1 MTYNSKSL
9 IPKPQFLLD
18 ISLWANRNRMNTCLH
33 LFAFGVG
40 ALIVL
45 GHTEMSEAKPASSRA
60 AQDDPEPPISLAPIA
75 TAKLAPSAIA
85 QIADEFGA
93 PVDFV
98 KRTPAQF
105 SKANRAPRQPI
116 ALQPLSAQSVSPS
129 VNASNP
135 GKTAKP
141 LTISQATIS
150 QATPAPAQTTPFPP
164 APTPPARPSAPS
176 NQPAPAAPNPTTVTP
191 TPQPGSTPAIA
202 PSTSTSPQSVPIPE
216 QLNPSANPL
225 SFPTRPSE
233 VQLRDTQQISLQQAI
248 ELAERNNRDIEV
260 SRLEVERSQ
269 ATLREARASFLP
281 NLSFRAGLARSGSNV
296 GGSSSSLR
304 SFGSSRTG
312 VVPDGTVGGTGI
324 GGIVTTPQTQTS
336 PLSGQ
341 NTGNTTGNPTG
352 ATSGNTTGGTP
363 NNNTGNPTG
372 NPTGTTSPT
381 SSVTSP
387 SRVAAQTVEG
397 GDTGTVPPTQTPSTG
412 TTSPSTVTNFSSLGS
427 TSSVQTSLSGSLQLS
442 YDLYTSGLRNAN
454 LRAAE
459 RQVRASELGL
469 ERTREQLRLDVSGDY
484 YDLQDAD
491 EQVRINQAAVANAQ
505 ANVNDALAQESAG
518 LGTRFDVLRAQVNLA
533 NAQQQ
538 LTNAQATQVIRRRQL
553 SQRLSL
559 PEYANVTAA
568 DPVEVAG
575 SWALPLEDSIV
586 LAYKNRSELEEQLVQ
601 RDISEQQRRAVLSA
615 NGPTLSASANYGFS
629 QGFGSDASTGD
640 NYAFA
645 LEAQWN
651 LFDGG
656 ATIARARQ
664 REKDKEIAESRF
676 AQNLNSVRFQ
686 VEQSYTNLQ
695 ANLVNIATTEQAVTQ
710 ALEALRLA
718 VLRLQAGVGTQTE
731 RINAETDLTR
741 ARGNRVS
748 AIIGYNRSLAQL
760 RRAVSNL
767 TQ

>member
-1 MTYNSKSL
+1 MK
-9 IPKPQFLLD
+9 
-18 ISLWANRNRMNTCLH
+18 TCLH

-45 GHTEMSEAKPASSRA
+45 GHTEMTHAKPASSRA
-60 AQDDPEPPISLAPIA
+60 AQDEPEPPISLASAA
-75 TAKLAPSAIA
+75 TATLTPSAIA
-85 QIADEFGA
+85 QIANEFGA
-93 PVDFV
+93 SLP
-98 KRTPAQF
+98 
-105 SKANRAPRQPI
+105 
-116 ALQPLSAQSVSPS
+116 SAQSVNQLW
-129 VNASNP
+129 VNAANP
-135 GKTAKP
+135 GNTAKP
-141 LTISQATIS
+141 IPTSQATIS
-150 QATPAPAQTTPFPP
+150 QATSAPAQTTPFPP
-164 APTPPARPSAPS
+164 AGTSTPPSSPTTPTQPSPAPS
-176 NQPAPAAPNPTTVTP
+176 PATVTP
-191 TPQPGSTPAIA
+191 TPQPGSAPSSA
-202 PSTSTSPQSVPIPE
+202 PSTPPAKSVPVPE

-233 VQLRDTQQISLQQAI
+233 VQLRDTRQISLQQAI
-248 ELAERNNRDIEV
+248 ELAERNNRDIEI

-269 ATLREARASFLP
+269 ATLREARSSFLP
-281 NLSFRAGLARSGSNV
+281 TLSFGARLSRSGSNV
-296 GGSSSSLR
+296 GGSSSSFSSL
-304 SFGSSRTG
+304 GSSGTG
-312 VVPDGTVGGTGI
+312 LSTGSTVGGTGL
-324 GGIVTTPQTQTS
+324 GSIVTTPQTQTS

-341 NTGNTTGNPTG
+341 TTGNTTGNATG
-352 ATSGNTTGGTP
+352 TTSGNTTGTTSGNTTGNTTGTTT
-363 NNNTGNPTG
+363 NNTGTTTG
-372 NPTGTTSPT
+372 GTTTGTTTGATGPT
-381 SSVTSP
+381 SSLTSA
-387 SRVAAQTVEG
+387 SRVAAQTVDG
-397 GDTGTVPPTQTPSTG
+397 GDTSGTVQQPQTSTG
-412 TTSPSTVTNFSSLGS
+412 VTSPTTVTDFSNLGS
-427 TSSVQTSLSGSLQLS
+427 TSSVRTALSGSLQLS

-459 RQVRASELGL
+459 RQVRATELAL

-505 ANVNDALAQESAG
+505 ANVNDALAQERAG

-538 LTNAQATQVIRRRQL
+538 LTNAQAAQVIRRRQL

-586 LAYKNRSELEEQLVQ
+586 LAYRNRSELEEQLVQ

-615 NGPTLSASANYGFS
+615 NGPTLSASADYGFS

-645 LEAQWN
+645 LQARWN

-676 AQNLNSVRFQ
+676 AQNRNTIRFQ
-686 VEQSYTNLQ
+686 VEQSYANLQ

-767 TQ
+767 AQ

>member
-1 MTYNSKSL
+1 MT
-9 IPKPQFLLD
+9 
-18 ISLWANRNRMNTCLH
+18 H
-33 LFAFGVG
+33 
-40 ALIVL
+40 
-45 GHTEMSEAKPASSRA
+45 AKPASSRA
-60 AQDDPEPPISLAPIA
+60 AQDEPEPPISLAPVAMA
-75 TAKLAPSAIA
+75 TLAPSAIA
-85 QIADEFGA
+85 QIANEFGA
-93 PVDFV
+93 P
-98 KRTPAQF
+98 
-105 SKANRAPRQPI
+105 
-116 ALQPLSAQSVSPS
+116 LPLAQSVNQPR
-129 VNASNP
+129 VNAANP
-135 GKTAKP
+135 GNTAKP
-141 LTISQATIS
+141 VTISQAAIS

-164 APTPPARPSAPS
+164 AGTSTPPSSTTAPTRPSPAPS
-176 NQPAPAAPNPTTVTP
+176 PATVTP
-191 TPQPGSTPAIA
+191 TPQPGSAPSSA
-202 PSTSTSPQSVPIPE
+202 PSTPPTKSVPVPE

-233 VQLRDTQQISLQQAI
+233 VQLRDTRQISLQQAI
-248 ELAERNNRDIEV
+248 ELAERNNRDIEI

-269 ATLREARASFLP
+269 ATLREARSSFLP
-281 NLSFRAGLARSGSNV
+281 TLSFRAGLGRSGSNV
-296 GGSSSSLR
+296 GGSSSSFNSL
-304 SFGSSRTG
+304 GSSRTG
-312 VVPDGTVGGTGI
+312 LSTGSTVGGTGVS
-324 GGIVTTPQTQTS
+324 GIVATPQTQTPS
-336 PLSGQ
+336 LSGQ
-341 NTGNTTGNPTG
+341 TTGNTTGNTTG
-352 ATSGNTTGGTP
+352 TTSGNTTGTTT
-363 NNNTGNPTG
+363 NNTGTTTG
-372 NPTGTTSPT
+372 GTTTGTTTGATGPT
-381 SSVTSP
+381 SSVTSA
-387 SRVAAQTVEG
+387 SRVAAQTVDG
-397 GDTGTVPPTQTPSTG
+397 GDTSGTVQQPQ
-412 TTSPSTVTNFSSLGS
+412 TSPSTGVTSPTTVNDFSSLGS
-427 TSSVQTSLSGSLQLS
+427 TSSVRTSLSGSLQLN

-459 RQVRASELGL
+459 RQVRASELAL
-469 ERTREQLRLDVSGDY
+469 ERTRQQLRLDVSGDY

-505 ANVNDALAQESAG
+505 ANVNDALAQERAG

-586 LAYKNRSELEEQLVQ
+586 LAYRNRSELEEQLVQ

-615 NGPTLSASANYGFS
+615 NGPTLSASADYGFS

-640 NYAFA
+640 NYTFA
-645 LEAQWN
+645 LQAQWN

-676 AQNLNSVRFQ
+676 AQNRNTIRFE
-686 VEQSYTNLQ
+686 VEQSYANLQ

-767 TQ
+767 AQ